1 MLLVSPWS
9 CIVCKML
16 QLTARCLVSSP
27 LHTHTGGSWRHAC
40 PVPCAARLSPSCYF
54 RAGPPSIQRSCQ
66 ASASGRLA
74 SGLPLAG
81 TLWFLSE
88 AAALADQGSDF
99 SQGGFA
105 KESYYVT
112 LGLFLLSLP
121 GSFAIV
127 LRHTFWLFQA
137 GLLRRHVVNKDP
149 VPCRPMVAD

>member
-1 MLLVSPWS
+1 M
-9 CIVCKML
+9 
-16 QLTARCLVSSP
+16 
-27 LHTHTGGSWRHAC
+27 
-40 PVPCAARLSPSCYF
+40 PCAARLSTSCYF
-54 RAGPPSIQRSCQ
+54 RARRPSLQHSCP
-66 ASASGRLA
+66 ASASGRIA

-137 GLLRRHVVNKDP
+137 GLLQRHVVNKGP